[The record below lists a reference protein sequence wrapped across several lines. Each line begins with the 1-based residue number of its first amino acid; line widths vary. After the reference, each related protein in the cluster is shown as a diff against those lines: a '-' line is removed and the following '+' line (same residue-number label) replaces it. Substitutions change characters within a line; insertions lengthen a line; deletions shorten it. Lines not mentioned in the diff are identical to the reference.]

1 MKCINH
7 THADYIALNEVVSDR
22 LLLDAVINKWQEDN
36 KSDAYPTVKEV
47 VTLLN
52 SSNIPYYSKDFKDGA
67 IQFKKKANEVDFVLR
82 SVELLNSDKAKQV
95 FAKGEKNKWD
105 IDKILLEMG
114 IPKLQKQIILSLGKT
129 NREDIITDL
138 LANYS
143 YTVEINISKEETPD
157 YDMVDTTGEGD
168 FEPQEFIP
176 DTDLEVIEDADGN
189 PIDVREVLSEKGK
202 KQLEERENKRKP
214 TQYYSNLTVPGGTN
228 YTENEIATPG
238 ITPSIKG
245 HAEFATDNGIG
256 WFRSDE
262 EKPHITY
269 AESFEEIKDLE
280 NKGYQKIGLTDDGNP
295 QFASPNPKTRR
306 ILEVQS
312 DLFQKGRD
320 NEYLIGNMEYSVEEL
335 GSRTPKDMVNSNNF
349 LQLLNKDNNWVTFF
363 VKSII
368 QDTAKQTITE
378 VQESDVEAKVREL
391 EKEGLLE
398 IDCKGKLKAEK
409 GLQTNFTKGGK
420 WKLLKDLKGYPTHK
434 EGGVDL
440 TIGKDG
446 VKIKNSNTEFIAKHG
461 LVIPKN

>member
-36 KSDAYPTVKEV
+36 KSDLYPTVKEV
-47 VTLLN
+47 ITLLN
-52 SSNIPYYSKDFKDGA
+52 DSNTPYYSKDFKDGGKSP
-67 IQFKKKANEVDFVLR
+67 QFKKKANEVDFVLR
-82 SVELLNSDKAKQV
+82 SVELLSSDKAKQV

-105 IDKILLEMG
+105 MDKILLEIG

-129 NREDIITDL
+129 NREEIITDL

-143 YTVEINISKEETPD
+143 YTIEINVAFDTKTKAEI
-157 YDMVDTTGEGD
+157 DMDEDSPTFGEAKY
-168 FEPQEFIP
+168 FTK
-176 DTDLEVIEDADGN
+176 TD
-189 PIDVREVLSEKGK
+189 KTK
-202 KQLEERENKRKP
+202 KS
-214 TQYYSNLTVPGGTN
+214 QYYSNLTVPGGTN
-228 YTENEIATPG
+228 YTEQEITTPA

-256 WFRSDE
+256 WFRSDD
-262 EKPHITY
+262 KDNRRRLIKDGDLY
-269 AESFEEIKDLE
+269 FEEIEGVGMSEISKE
-280 NKGYQKIGLTDDGNP
+280 EYYNEIGVIDTN
-295 QFASPNPKTRR
+295 KTRR

-320 NEYLIGNMEYSVEEL
+320 
-335 GSRTPKDMVNSNNF
+335 KDLLVNSKFKTDDLYQDIEVDEDGPSLVSIPKEGAVPIYNKNQNQF

-368 QDTAKQTITE
+368 QDSAKQTITE

-391 EKEGLLE
+391 EREGLLE

-420 WKLLKDLKGYPTHK
+420 WKLIKDLKGYPTHK

-446 VKIKNSNTEFIAKHG
+446 VKIKNGTTKFTAKHG